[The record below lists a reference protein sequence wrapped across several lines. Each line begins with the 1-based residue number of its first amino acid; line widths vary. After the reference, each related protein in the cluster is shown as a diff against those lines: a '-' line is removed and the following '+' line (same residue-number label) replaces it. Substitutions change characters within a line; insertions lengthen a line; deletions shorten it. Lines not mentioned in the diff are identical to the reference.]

1 MKNRN
6 NLILKSLLLI
16 VSLMMSVTIS
26 ANNQYWFQ
34 VNAKAAPTGSGKVYV
49 SQPYVPMGD
58 IPDSKKQE
66 ETEYLWYAD
75 NKGQAA
81 TSRFHLYAFP
91 SEGYVFKNWTKD
103 GHVVSL
109 MKHCSL
115 SERSTS
121 KEGNNPT
128 IFEYTANFV
137 EKGAVAVYSNNES
150 AGTVVIDHPENSIG
164 DLVKLEAIT
173 DIFIGEFIGWIHG
186 DVDFDNVDL
195 KTLDFVS
202 TDKEYSF
209 TVTNENQGD
218 YYAVFNPRSEQ
229 GIYCMVSNY
238 KTAHCMGIRGVSEYS
253 LSEDQRY
260 FRNAVELIPITK
272 AHSTPAAV
280 VKITGDYDGVGG
292 IPRAEY
298 ISQGFSSKDIAGSQ
312 VANID
317 RYFRIEPY
325 NTETYLTYAEGSGF
339 TGYWREYR
347 ESGPKN
353 YYDDNEEL
361 LGPIYHPWTGNA
373 SVINSDHQWRILPLT
388 EELMEENYF
397 GAEPKEAV
405 TQDGKYLTTM
415 YTSFPYK
422 CMDGVKAYTVDKYL
436 KNARVHI
443 KEIESDTVP
452 AFTAVILAC
461 NGTTAKE
468 NRLIPLAEDVPA
480 LETTNYLKGEIWL
493 DDESGDPDNFR
504 TRFDAKTMRIFSND
518 KAAFVNRNNRDTANG
533 DTLLTYIAN
542 NTCYL
547 ELDPHKAALPQYT
560 LTTED
565 DPEATLLGD
574 VNGDGIVNV
583 TDVIAATNMTIGI
596 TPSVFIFENA
606 DVNKDNEVTITDIIL
621 IVNISLGKN
630 N

>member
-1 MKNRN
+1 MKKSN
-6 NLILKSLLLI
+6 NLIQKSLFLI
-16 VSLMMSVTIS
+16 VSLVMATNIS
-26 ANNQYWFQ
+26 ANDRYFFQ
-34 VNAKAAPTGSGKVYV
+34 VNAKATPSGSGKVYV
-49 SQPYVPMGD
+49 SQSYVPMGN
-58 IPDSKKQE
+58 IQENKKNE
-66 ETEYLWYAD
+66 ETEYLWFAE
-75 NKGQAA
+75 NKGKAA

-91 SEGYVFKNWTKD
+91 NEGYAFKNWTKGD
-103 GHVVSL
+103 HVVSL

-121 KEGNNPT
+121 KEIDNPA

-137 EKGAVAVYSNNES
+137 EKGAVSVYSNNES
-150 AGTVVIDHPENSIG
+150 AGTVIIDNPENNIG
-164 DLVKLEAIT
+164 DVVKLEAIT
-173 DIFIGEFIGWIHG
+173 DIFIGDFLGWIRG
-186 DVDFDNVDL
+186 SIDFENVDL

-202 TDKEYSF
+202 TDKEFTF
-209 TVTNENQGD
+209 TVTAENQGD

-238 KTAHCMGIRGVSEYS
+238 KTKHCMGICGVSEYS
-253 LSEDQRY
+253 LSDEQRY
-260 FRNAVELIPITK
+260 FRNSVELIPIEK

-280 VKITGDYDGVGG
+280 VKITGAYDGVGG
-292 IPRAEY
+292 IPMAEY
-298 ISQGFSSKDIAGSQ
+298 ISQGFSSINIAGSKYAT
-312 VANID
+312 VS

-325 NTETYLTYAEGSGF
+325 STETYLTYAEGSGY

-347 ESGPKN
+347 EKGAKN
-353 YYDDNEEL
+353 FYDDNEEL
-361 LGPIYHPWTGNA
+361 LGPIFHPWTGNA
-373 SVINSDHQWRILPLT
+373 SVIEKDHQWCLLPLT

-397 GAEPKEAV
+397 GAVPKEAV
-405 TQDGKYLTTM
+405 TQDGRYLTTM
-415 YTSFPYK
+415 YTAFPYK

-436 KNARVHI
+436 KNARVHM

-452 AFTAVILAC
+452 AYTAVILAC

-468 NRLIPLAEDVPA
+468 NRLIPLIDDVPA
-480 LETTNYLKGEIWL
+480 IETTNYLKGEIWL
-493 DDESGDPDNFR
+493 NDESGDPDNYR
-504 TRFDAKTMRIFSND
+504 TRFDAKSMRVFSDN
-518 KAAFVNRNNRDTANG
+518 KAAFVNRNNNDTANG

-606 DVNKDNEVTITDIIL
+606 DVNKDNEITVTDIIL
-621 IVNISLGKN
+621 IVNISLGKSH
-630 N
+630 